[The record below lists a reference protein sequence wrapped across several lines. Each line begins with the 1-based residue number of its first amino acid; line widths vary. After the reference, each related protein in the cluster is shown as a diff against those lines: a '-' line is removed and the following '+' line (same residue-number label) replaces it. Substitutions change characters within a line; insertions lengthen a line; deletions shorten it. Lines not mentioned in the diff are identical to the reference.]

1 MSRFQRKSNTYISYV
16 YEGVCALMCSTLF
29 SLIIHFF
36 YWIYIKHMSWW
47 QFHFTII
54 NRNYVVQLYAT
65 SKSDSYPHS
74 LIIFFNS
81 KFILKCIYVA
91 LLSVHN
97 YCKMRFAQEKSRKTK
112 FFLISFVYL
121 NTFRSQG
128 YTFTITSVRSL
139 ENILEGTK
147 KTKTK

>member
-1 MSRFQRKSNTYISYV
+1 
-16 YEGVCALMCSTLF
+16 
-29 SLIIHFF
+29 
-36 YWIYIKHMSWW
+36 MSWW

-91 LLSVHN
+91 LSSVHN
-97 YCKMRFAQEKSRKTK
+97 ACLLQNKICLRKIEKNEVIFDFICTSKHFSIARVYIHHYIRSVPRKY
-112 FFLISFVYL
+112 IGG
-121 NTFRSQG
+121 N
-128 YTFTITSVRSL
+128 
-139 ENILEGTK
+139 K
-147 KTKTK
+147 KNQNKIK